1 MGTCLVTK
9 LKGSVSDSS
18 FKKIGEMRIK
28 FGVSKTANKQTRG
41 LSMMFSKDVK
51 LEIIGDGYFTDETIT
66 ENKGKTYSATA
77 WGSGHMVYIS
87 NNSVELSI
95 SDKYS
100 LVSIATYDGQKNQW
114 STFDPKE
121 ISFDIDDLR
130 YSSSLDSLKLRGTST
145 YGDLSSLAANTSLKY
160 LDLQG
165 TGVKGDVANL
175 KNKANMTHLFLL
187 GNSFYGDIA
196 SLSSKAK
203 LEYLTITS
211 PNVSGDIS
219 SLSKSVKLVSL
230 DLTFTGIS
238 GDFTSLKNCSNMTS
252 ISGERLSG
260 DLAIMPANLV
270 YANLK
275 YGKFSWSNR
284 PSTSKIIAITSW
296 GKSTNIDK
304 MLQDQ
309 ANCVV
314 GITSSS
320 DVTKKTISVIGDRT
334 AASDSAIQA
343 LQSKGYT
350 VSISPV

>member
-9 LKGSVSDSS
+9 LKGIISDSS
-18 FKKIGEMRIK
+18 LKKVGEMRIK
-28 FGVSKTANKQTRG
+28 FDVSKTANKQTRG
-41 LSMMFSKDVK
+41 LSVMFSKDVK

-100 LVSIATYDGQKNQW
+100 VVSISTYDGYENKW
-114 STFDPKE
+114 STFNPKE
-121 ISFDIDDLR
+121 ISFDIEDLR
-130 YSSSLDSLKLRGTST
+130 YSSLLESLKLRGTSV
-145 YGDLSSLAANTSLKY
+145 YGDLSSLATNTSLKY
-160 LDLQG
+160 LDLQM
-165 TGVKGDVANL
+165 TGVKGDIANL

-187 GNSFYGDIA
+187 DNGFYGDIA
-196 SLSSKAK
+196 SLSNKPK
-203 LEYLTITS
+203 LEYLTINS
-211 PNVSGDIS
+211 SNVSGDIS
-219 SLSKSVKLVSL
+219 SLSENVKLVAL
-230 DLTFTGIS
+230 NLVFTNVF
-238 GDFTSLKNCSNMTS
+238 GDFTSLKNCSNMRE
-252 ISGERLSG
+252 ISAERLSG

-314 GITSSS
+314 GFTSSS

-334 AASDSAIQA
+334 QASDSAIET

-350 VSISPV
+350 VSIASA